1 MPRHSR
7 GAKVTWVVTHAS
19 IPLTLRMLGA
29 WHDMAVIERDIATG
43 AHLFN
48 ILDET
53 MPVSRLPCLLLPPD

>member
-1 MPRHSR
+1 M
-7 GAKVTWVVTHAS
+7 VTHAS